1 MLVYVSH
8 FPVKQVIFFESRHV
22 LTEMKDAWSGCSG
35 KCRGRGEAERMKKII
50 VGILA
55 HVDAGKT
62 TLAESLLYTC
72 GTIRKA
78 GRVDHGDA
86 FLDHGE
92 MERKRGIT
100 IFSKQARM
108 HWKNMDITLLDTP
121 GHVDFS
127 AEMERT
133 LQVLDTAVL
142 VIDGSDGVQG
152 DVHTL
157 WKLLKRYQIPTFLFV
172 NKMDQSG
179 TDREALFAELQKK
192 LDGNIVEFDNS
203 VRELEHA
210 AMCSE
215 SLMEEYLE
223 TGTLQPERITEAV
236 AERKL
241 FPCFFGSALKQQ
253 GIEALLD
260 GLEIYAPEPEYPE
273 TFGARVY
280 KIGRDASGV
289 RLTYLKVTGGS
300 LRVKMIVD
308 NEKSVAGK
316 KTTGDKNSGETGA
329 ESVGWEEKVDQLRL
343 YNGVGYETADVVQAG
358 EVCAVTGLTKTFA
371 GQGLGYE
378 SENIAPVLEPVLTYR
393 LLPAPETDPVVALGK
408 LRQLEEEEPE
418 LHVLWQE
425 ENREIHLQVMG
436 QVQMEVLK
444 NILWE
449 RFGLDVQFDAGS
461 IVYKET
467 LAEPVEGIG
476 HFEPLRHYAEVHLL
490 LEPGERGSGLQF
502 ASLCSEDMLDRN
514 WQRLILTH
522 LEEKRHVGV
531 LTGAEITDL
540 RILLIAGKAHTKHTE
555 GGDFRQATYRAVRQG
570 MRSGKSILLEPWFD
584 FQLEVPT
591 ETLGRAMS
599 DITRMNGRFDAPVTD
614 GENSILTG
622 SVPVASMGDYGREVA
637 AYTKG
642 HGRLSCTLKGYEPCH
657 NTEEV
662 LAACAYDP
670 EADTANPTG
679 SVFCAHGA
687 GFLVP
692 WEQVPEYAHVESGWT
707 PEPDEDGKCA
717 DAAASA
723 GISAQ
728 NRSQTMA
735 QRQTGSGVERVITQE
750 EIEEIFRQTYG
761 KKAED
766 PHRFRRYH
774 TSSGSRNGYAGSK
787 DGGDAVN
794 AANCSRNTGAQQEK
808 PEEYLLVDGYNI
820 IFAWPELRE
829 LAKINL
835 DSARDK
841 LMDIMCNYQGYQGC
855 RLILVYDAYK
865 VKGNPGSTM
874 KYHNIEVVYTKE
886 AETADQYI
894 ERTTHELG
902 AKPQKYRVTV
912 ATSDA
917 LEQMI
922 IWGNGAT
929 RMSALGLKAAVE
941 SAGAEYFGK

>member
-1 MLVYVSH
+1 
-8 FPVKQVIFFESRHV
+8 
-22 LTEMKDAWSGCSG
+22 
-35 KCRGRGEAERMKKII
+35 MKKIV

-72 GTIRKA
+72 GAIRKV

-86 FLDHGE
+86 FLDNGE

-100 IFSKQARM
+100 IFSKQARIR
-108 HWKNMDITLLDTP
+108 WKNVDITLLDTP

-133 LQVLDTAVL
+133 LQVLDAAVL

-152 DVHTL
+152 DVYTL
-157 WKLLKRYQIPTFLFV
+157 WKLLKRYQVPTFLFV
-172 NKMDQSG
+172 NKMDQPG
-179 TDREALFAELQKK
+179 TDREALLSELRKK
-192 LDGNIVEFDNS
+192 LDGNITEIQDRADTTAS
-203 VRELEHA
+203 DRELEHA

-215 SLMEEYLE
+215 ALMEEYLE
-223 TGTLQPERITEAV
+223 TGTLQPESITEAV
-236 AERKL
+236 AQRIL

-260 GLEIYAPEPEYPE
+260 GLEAYAPEPEYPE
-273 TFGARVY
+273 EFGARVY

-289 RLTYLKVTGGS
+289 RLSYLKVTGGS
-300 LRVKMIVD
+300 LRVKMMVG
-308 NEKSVAGK
+308 NEKSVTGNADTGNDDAGK
-316 KTTGDKNSGETGA
+316 GDDAKGG
-329 ESVGWEEKVDQLRL
+329 VWEEKVDQLRL
-343 YNGVGYETADVVQAG
+343 YNGAGYETADAVQAG
-358 EVCAVTGLTKTFA
+358 EVCAVTGLTRTFA

-378 SENIAPVLEPVLTYR
+378 SENVAPILEPVLTYR
-393 LLPAPETDPVVALGK
+393 LLFPPETDPVIALGK

-436 QVQMEVLK
+436 QVQMEILK
-444 NILWE
+444 NILLE
-449 RFGLDVQFDAGS
+449 RFGLEVQFDAGS

-522 LEEKRHVGV
+522 LEEKRHAGV
-531 LTGAEITDL
+531 LTGSEITDL
-540 RILLIAGKAHTKHTE
+540 RIVLIAGKAHTKHTE

-584 FQLEVPT
+584 FRLEVPT
-591 ETLGRAMS
+591 ENLGRAMS
-599 DITRMNGRFDAPVTD
+599 DITRMNGRFDPPVTD
-614 GENSILTG
+614 GENSALTG
-622 SVPVASMGDYGREVA
+622 SVPVASVGDYGREVA

-662 LAACAYDP
+662 LAACEYDP
-670 EADTANPTG
+670 EADVVNPTG

-687 GFLVP
+687 GFQVP
-692 WEQVPEYAHVESGWT
+692 WDQVPEYAHVESGWV
-707 PEPDEDGKCA
+707 PKSDETEETDA
-717 DAAASA
+717 DH
-723 GISAQ
+723 GQTENFQPQ
-728 NRSQTMA
+728 NKRKNGML
-735 QRQTGSGVERVITQE
+735 RQTGGGVERVISQE

-774 TSSGSRNGYAGSK
+774 TSSGNHSSYGGSAGTEAGSYNK
-787 DGGDAVN
+787 AVP
-794 AANCSRNTGAQQEK
+794 AEK

-841 LMDIMCNYQGYQGC
+841 LMDIMCNYQGYRGC

-865 VKGNPGSTM
+865 VKGNPGSVM

-902 AKPQKYRVTV
+902 AKPRKYRVTV

-941 SAGAEYFGK
+941 AAGAEYFN

>member
-1 MLVYVSH
+1 
-8 FPVKQVIFFESRHV
+8 
-22 LTEMKDAWSGCSG
+22 
-35 KCRGRGEAERMKKII
+35 MKKSI

-62 TLAESLLYTC
+62 TLAESLLCAC
-72 GTIRKA
+72 GVIEKA

-86 FLDHGE
+86 FLDNGD

-100 IFSKQARM
+100 IFSKQARIR
-108 HWKNMDITLLDTP
+108 WKDVDITLLDTP

-133 LQVLDTAVL
+133 LQVLDAAVL

-157 WKLLKRYQIPTFLFV
+157 WRLLKRYEVPVFLFV
-172 NKMDQSG
+172 NKMDQPG
-179 TDREALFAELQKK
+179 TYPEKVLTELQKK
-192 LDGNIVEFDNS
+192 LDSNITSVGKLLQPGDNEGE
-203 VRELEHA
+203 RETELEHA

-215 SLMEEYLE
+215 ALMEEYLE
-223 TGTLQPERITEAV
+223 TGELSAENISDTV

-241 FPCFFGSALKQQ
+241 FPCFFGSALKQW
-253 GIEALLD
+253 GITELLD
-260 GLEIYAPEPEYPE
+260 GLNAYLPQPEYPE
-273 TFGARVY
+273 EFGARVY
-280 KIGRDASGV
+280 KIGRDNAGI
-289 RLTYLKVTGGS
+289 RLSYLKVTGGS
-300 LRVKMIVD
+300 LRVKMPVG
-308 NEKSVAGK
+308 NSRSGAG
-316 KTTGDKNSGETGA
+316 E
-329 ESVGWEEKVDQLRL
+329 EIWEEKCDQLRL
-343 YNGVGYETADVVQAG
+343 YNGGSYEAVDTVKAG

-378 SENIAPVLEPVLTYR
+378 SENSTPILEPVLTYR
-393 LLPAPETDPVVALGK
+393 LLLPPEVDPVVALGK
-408 LRQLEEEEPE
+408 LRQLEEEEPQ
-418 LHVLWQE
+418 LHVVWQE
-425 ENREIHLQVMG
+425 ENREIHMQVMG
-436 QVQMEVLK
+436 QVQMEILK

-449 RFGLDVQFDAGS
+449 RFGLEVEFDAGS

-531 LTGAEITDL
+531 LTGSELTDL

-570 MRSGKSILLEPWFD
+570 MRSGKSILLEPWFS
-584 FQLEVPT
+584 FRLEVPT
-591 ETLGRAMS
+591 ENLGRAMS
-599 DITRMNGRFDAPVTD
+599 DITRMNGSFEAPETE
-614 GENSILTG
+614 GNNSVLTG
-622 SVPVASMGDYGREVA
+622 SVPVASMGDYGKEVA
-637 AYTKG
+637 SYTKG

-657 NTEEV
+657 NPEEV
-662 LAACAYDP
+662 MAEIGYDP
-670 EADTANPTG
+670 EADVVNPTG

-687 GFLVP
+687 GFQVS
-692 WEQVPEYAHVESGWT
+692 WDQVPEYAHVESGWK
-707 PEPDEDGKCA
+707 PEKEGTKDA
-717 DAAASA
+717 D
-723 GISAQ
+723 GISDAGLQ
-728 NRSQTMA
+728 AVNRQQGA
-735 QRQTGSGVERVITQE
+735 IRQTGGGVERIISQE

-774 TSSGSRNGYAGSK
+774 TSSGNRGSYTGSLAGSA
-787 DGGDAVN
+787 GD
-794 AANCSRNTGAQQEK
+794 TGMRKVVPQEK

-841 LMDIMCNYQGYQGC
+841 LMDILCNYQGYQGC

-865 VKGNPGSTM
+865 VKDNPGSTM

-894 ERTTHELG
+894 ERTTLQLG

-941 SAGAEYFGK
+941 AAGAEYFK